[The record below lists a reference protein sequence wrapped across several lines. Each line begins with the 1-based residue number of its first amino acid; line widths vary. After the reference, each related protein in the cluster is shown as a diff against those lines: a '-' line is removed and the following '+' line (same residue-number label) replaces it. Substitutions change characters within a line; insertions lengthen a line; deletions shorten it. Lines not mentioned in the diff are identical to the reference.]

1 MDMGA
6 EIELEATH
14 TVSLSGVVHI
24 MILAMQH
31 TFVGGGDEQSSW
43 VCKTSP

>member
-1 MDMGA
+1 MDMDA

-24 MILAMQH
+24 MILAMTTQ
-31 TFVGGGDEQSSW
+31 
-43 VCKTSP
+43 VCLRGR